1 MTDLVPYYL
10 QVEPNKECSDC
21 DVEYTCFTCEAEQ
34 VRNKYPN
41 AVYTD
46 DCQWTLKES
55 EQWTLTTNWDSLM
68 TDDTAIPPH

>member
-55 EQWTLTTNWDSLM
+55 EE
-68 TDDTAIPPH
+68 